1 MNELPK
7 QVIENV
13 FPEERNRVFA
23 WVKAQKRNLRAWL
36 FALIILSLGYLG
48 SNFQEVFRFVSANQ
62 QATYNWV
69 VACWLLAIVALPFIW
84 PEKPGDTFSDAF
96 KSGINPRVWE
106 WEGNWKTELDEGG
119 KPILTVTDSEL
130 GGLAIPCRAWTD
142 YELQFDTRIIKE
154 CTGWIVRSS
163 NLNDCAMFQLKP
175 ELFRPH
181 IRANG
186 IWIRADNLKHGL
198 QIKTGI
204 WYSVRTLVRGS
215 WATVYITVDGKE
227 HLVFQNRFFGTQ
239 PAVSVEL
246 RPMANQTP
254 DAKTTQVVN
263 ISVRVGSFGFRLS
276 GNEMAQFRNIRAY
289 KLR

>member
-1 MNELPK
+1 
-7 QVIENV
+7 
-13 FPEERNRVFA
+13 
-23 WVKAQKRNLRAWL
+23 
-36 FALIILSLGYLG
+36 
-48 SNFQEVFRFVSANQ
+48 
-62 QATYNWV
+62 
-69 VACWLLAIVALPFIW
+69 LPFIW
-84 PEKPGDTFSDAF
+84 PEKPGDVFSEDF

-130 GGLAIPCRAWTD
+130 GGLVISCRAWAD

-154 CTGWIVRSS
+154 CTGWIVRSVD
-163 NLNDCAMFQLKP
+163 LNDCVMFQLRP

-198 QIKTGI
+198 SIKPSI

-215 WATVYITVDGKE
+215 WATVYITVDGRE
-227 HLVFQNRFFGTQ
+227 HLVFQDRIFGTQ
-239 PAVSVEL
+239 PAVTVEL
-246 RPMANQTP
+246 HPMGNQTP
-254 DAKTTQVVN
+254 DAKPTQVVN
-263 ISVRVGSFGFRLS
+263 ISVRVGAFGFRLS